1 MAKIQV
7 LSDIL
12 ASQVA
17 AGEVVERP
25 ASVVKELVENSIDAG
40 ADNIEVRAQRGGI
53 ALIRI
58 VDNGCG
64 MSREDA
70 LLCLERHATSKIR
83 TADDLGSIRTLG
95 FRGEALP
102 SIASVSRFTLTT
114 RETDAIAGTELTVEG
129 GKVGDV
135 RDSGSA
141 PGTQIEVR
149 TLFYNVPAR
158 RKYLR
163 TETTEFS
170 HIEHHLRLQAIAH
183 PEVSFTLLHND
194 RLVFQLPATTRLIE
208 RIEGLIGRETCDHLI
223 ELPATDGG
231 ANGVGIRGFIS
242 EPGFGRSNRSLQ
254 LSFLNNRPVE
264 SPAINHGLRN
274 GYHGALAKG
283 QHPAA
288 FLFLNLD
295 PAEVDVNVHP
305 AKREVRF
312 LDGNGVQNAITTA
325 VMRGLRNNVRAT
337 GARSAPSRVD
347 PAPEPTTA
355 FSETSSENVRAAIAP
370 SVSARPA
377 PSPPP
382 PPSSRPAPEPSPRV
396 HREWITPPTQP
407 ELPASP
413 ASAPRESP
421 TPPPSREPQAGAA
434 APEPSRPNFRLVGVL
449 GKAYSVLESDE
460 GLVLMDQRA
469 AHERVLFELALG
481 HHDKDADAPSQGL
494 LIPVMLQLSPKEF
507 DFVRQNIPAIQ
518 RLGFGI
524 EEFGS
529 NTIKV
534 DSLPAFCKTTD
545 AQAFLDMV
553 LEGLHQLRSSGSSRL
568 TDEAIATAVCRQA
581 VRQRDSL
588 SEAEIRRLIDDLLAC
603 DMPYCC
609 PNGNPTLIQI
619 SWSELARK
627 FGKQG

>member
-254 LSFLNNRPVE
+254 LSFLNDRPVE

-312 LDGNGVQNAITTA
+312 LDGNGVQNAITTT

-337 GARSAPSRVD
+337 GARPAPSRH
-347 PAPEPTTA
+347 
-355 FSETSSENVRAAIAP
+355 
-370 SVSARPA
+370 
-377 PSPPP
+377 PP
-382 PPSSRPAPEPSPRV
+382 
-396 HREWITPPTQP
+396 
-407 ELPASP
+407 
-413 ASAPRESP
+413 
-421 TPPPSREPQAGAA
+421 
-434 APEPSRPNFRLVGVL
+434 
-449 GKAYSVLESDE
+449 
-460 GLVLMDQRA
+460 
-469 AHERVLFELALG
+469 
-481 HHDKDADAPSQGL
+481 
-494 LIPVMLQLSPKEF
+494 
-507 DFVRQNIPAIQ
+507 
-518 RLGFGI
+518 
-524 EEFGS
+524 
-529 NTIKV
+529 
-534 DSLPAFCKTTD
+534 
-545 AQAFLDMV
+545 
-553 LEGLHQLRSSGSSRL
+553 
-568 TDEAIATAVCRQA
+568 
-581 VRQRDSL
+581 
-588 SEAEIRRLIDDLLAC
+588 
-603 DMPYCC
+603 
-609 PNGNPTLIQI
+609 
-619 SWSELARK
+619 
-627 FGKQG
+627 